1 MNKIYFNNNY
11 TVFNKD
17 FKKKK
22 IWNSKIIDVKNLIK
36 IQKWFIESKS
46 KNNKFTLFMWIISVI
61 FIVFIWI
68 WFLNQISNIK
78 INFNSIFKIIWFDL
92 KFNDITQNKNILK
105 ANWKTNILII
115 WRWWKENDAPDL
127 TDSIILASINYDKKT
142 VSMFSIPR
150 DLYVDYPTW
159 YKWRINETYVRWIK
173 NWWSKEEW
181 IDSLKKVVK
190 KITWED
196 AHYYI
201 NLDFAWFR
209 EIIDT
214 IWWIDVN
221 VPEGIVDNTYPWPN
235 DTYQVFK
242 ISAWPQ
248 TLNWATA
255 LKYARSRHTTSD
267 FDRSLRQQLIVKA
280 IREKVLSLW
289 MLSSPS
295 KIKWLY
301 NVIKNNLETN
311 LDMNQL
317 ISLALYLKD
326 LPKENIVSSNLNNT
340 CFYWSSVCEKWWFLI
355 VPDRSQFG
363 WAAVL
368 LQEWGSYKNLS
379 NYDSIEKYTNLV
391 FNYPNVYTEN
401 LKINIFNSTKIS
413 WLANVV
419 ADNLKKYW
427 FNIPIKNSIWNT
439 SWDKYSKSMILY
451 SNWSGWVKPETV
463 DALEQF
469 IFWWSKKIDK
479 LPKYSKENDVKIE
492 IIIWDDYKLLNF

>member
-1 MNKIYFNNNY
+1 MFN
-11 TVFNKD
+11 TE

-22 IWNSKIIDVKNLIK
+22 IWNNQTINVSNLIK

-46 KNNKFTLFMWIISVI
+46 KSNIFTLLIWIISVI
-61 FIVFIWI
+61 FIVFVWI
-68 WFLNQISNIK
+68 WFLNQVSSTK
-78 INFNSIFKIIWFDL
+78 FDFNSIFKIVWFDL
-92 KFNDITQNKNILK
+92 KFDDITQNKNILK

-127 TDSIILASINYDKKT
+127 TDSIILASINYDKKM

-150 DLYVDYPTW
+150 DLYIDYPTW
-159 YKWRINETYVRWIK
+159 YKWRINEAYLRGIK
-173 NWWSKEEW
+173 KTWNKLDW

-196 AHYYI
+196 THYYI

-214 IWWIDVN
+214 IWWIDID
-221 VPEGIVDNTYPWPN
+221 VPEAIVDTTYPWPN
-235 DTYQVFK
+235 DTYQTFR

-248 TLNWATA
+248 TLDWANA

-301 NVIKNNLETN
+301 SVVKKHLETD
-311 LDMNQL
+311 LDATQ
-317 ISLALYLKD
+317 IIALAMYLKE
-326 LPKENIVSSNLNNT
+326 LPKENIVSSNLNDT
-340 CFYWSSVCEKWWFLI
+340 CFYGSSVCEKWWFLI

-363 WAAVL
+363 WAAIL
-368 LQEWGSYKNLS
+368 LQEWWSYNDLS
-379 NYDSIEKYTNLV
+379 NYESIEKYTNLV
-391 FNYPNVYTEN
+391 FNYPHVYTEN
-401 LKINIFNSTKIS
+401 LKINIFNATKVS
-413 WLANVV
+413 WLANIV
-419 ADNLKKYW
+419 ADSLKKYW
-427 FNIPIKNSIWNT
+427 FNIPSKNSVGNT
-439 SWDKYSKSMILY
+439 SWEKYLKSQILY
-451 SNWSGWVKPETV
+451 TTWSWWVKPETV
-463 DALEQF
+463 EALEQF
-469 IFWWSKKIDK
+469 IFGWSQKVEK